1 MTYIPENPFRPVPEA
16 MNRPIRLG
24 VLISGGG
31 TTLLNLLQ
39 HIETG
44 NLDAEVVTVL
54 ASRPDCRGIE
64 RAKAAGIPTDVVD
77 RNTFETSDD
86 MSDALFAS
94 LRSANVDLVILGGFL
109 SRVTIPDDFRW
120 RVLNIHPSLIPSFS
134 GPGYYGHH
142 VHEAAL
148 ARGVKVSG
156 CTVHF
161 ADDQYDHGP
170 IILQRPV
177 AVLDDDTPDTLAA
190 RIFDAECKAF
200 PEAISLYAE
209 GLLEIVGQRVRILD

>member
-1 MTYIPENPFRPVPEA
+1 MTTPTDPVRPVPEP

-31 TTLLNLLQ
+31 TTLLNLLR
-39 HIETG
+39 HIEDG
-44 NLDAEVVTVL
+44 SLEAEVVSVL

-64 RAKAAGIPTDVVD
+64 HAQEAGIPTEVVPRKD
-77 RNTFETSDD
+77 YTTSE
-86 MSDALFAS
+86 ALSEKLFSA
-94 LRSANVDLVILGGFL
+94 LRSAEVDLVILGGFL
-109 SRVTIPDDFRW
+109 TRVTIPEDFRW
-120 RVLNIHPSLIPSFS
+120 RVLNIHPSLIPAFS

-142 VHEAAL
+142 VHQAAL
-148 ARGVKVSG
+148 ERGVKISG

-177 AVLDDDTPDTLAA
+177 AVYDDDTPDSLAA
-190 RIFDAECKAF
+190 RVFEAECKAF

-209 GLLEIVGQRVRILD
+209 GLLEIVGPCVRILD

>member
-1 MTYIPENPFRPVPEA
+1 MTMPTDPVVRPVPEP

-39 HIETG
+39 HIESG
-44 NLDAEVVTVL
+44 ALEAEVVSVL
-54 ASRPDCRGIE
+54 ASRADCRGIE
-64 RAKAAGIPTDVVD
+64 RANAAGIPTDVIARKEFD
-77 RNTFETSDD
+77 SSES

-94 LRSANVDLVILGGFL
+94 LRTSDVDLVILGGYL
-109 SRVTIPDDFRW
+109 SRVTIPEDFRW
-120 RVLNIHPSLIPSFS
+120 RVLNIHPSLIPAFS
-134 GPGYYGHH
+134 GPGFYGHH
-142 VHEAAL
+142 VHDAAL
-148 ARGVKVSG
+148 ERGVKISG

-177 AVLDDDTPDTLAA
+177 AVLDDDTPDSLAA
-190 RIFDAECKAF
+190 RVFDAECKAF
-200 PEAISLYAE
+200 PEAIRLYAE
-209 GLLEIVGQRVRILD
+209 GLLEISGHRVRILD